1 MKKLIFLFPVLSFF
15 ISCSTTPEAV
25 VAPDH
30 VKLVETNL
38 SHPVYIKGDST
49 WTIEERMKHYG
60 VPGVSIA
67 IIKDY
72 KIDWI
77 KSYGITDKE
86 TKSPVT
92 DQTLFQAGSISKP
105 VAAYGALTLVEQGK
119 IDLDKDVN
127 TYLQSWKLPDS
138 EFTKEKKVAL
148 KHLLNH
154 SGGLTVHGFLGYSP
168 DLPVPTLVQVLNGES
183 PANSGAIFVDKTPEK
198 SFRYSGGGYTVMQQ
212 MMIDVAQKPFPQL
225 MNDLVLQP
233 LQMSN
238 STYDQPLQSEQL
250 KMAATGYLPDGS
262 MTKGK
267 RHTYPEMAAA
277 GLWTT
282 AEDLAKFAVNIQ
294 QTLKGESK
302 AALSQDMTTK
312 MLTPFVEDF
321 SGLGI
326 FINKMEDEIYFGHG
340 GWDEGFSSEMIA
352 HKDKGYG
359 VVVLTNSNHPDFI
372 SELIRS
378 VALSYSWDGFVP
390 TYEKMEMT
398 TTQLEEISGR
408 YRLGNNNLINIYHT
422 NNQLFKKDM
431 GAEPV
436 ALFKVSDSTYI
447 SRENNQPIQF
457 TTNAESGQLNMLL
470 IHPMK
475 KTVESTLVLMK
486 EDEKIPFEFLEEG
499 NFEEGLKAYQ
509 EIMKTNADDP
519 AVSENNLNRLGYRFM
534 GAENLKL
541 AQDIFKV
548 NMLLYPES
556 FNVYDSYAEACMKI
570 GELDL
575 AIENYKKSYSLNEKN
590 TNALNMIKEIEQK
603 KQNQVE

>member
-1 MKKLIFLFPVLSFF
+1 M
-15 ISCSTTPEAV
+15 
-25 VAPDH
+25 
-30 VKLVETNL
+30 
-38 SHPVYIKGDST
+38 
-49 WTIEERMKHYG
+49 
-60 VPGVSIA
+60 
-67 IIKDY
+67 
-72 KIDWI
+72 
-77 KSYGITDKE
+77 
-86 TKSPVT
+86 
-92 DQTLFQAGSISKP
+92 
-105 VAAYGALTLVEQGK
+105 TLVEQGK
-119 IDLDKDVN
+119 IDIDEDVN

-138 EFTKEKKVAL
+138 EFTKDKKVAL
-148 KHLLNH
+148 NHLLNH

-183 PANSGAIFVDKTPEK
+183 PANSAAIFVDKTPEK

-212 MMIDVAQKPFPQL
+212 MMIDVAHKPFPEL
-225 MNDLVLQP
+225 MNELVLQP
-233 LQMSN
+233 LQMTN
-238 STYDQPLQSEQL
+238 STYDQPLQDEQL

-282 AEDLAKFAVNIQ
+282 AEDLAKFAVNMQ
-294 QTLKGESK
+294 QTLKGQSK

-321 SGLGI
+321 TGLGI

-378 VALSYSWDGFVP
+378 VALTYSWDDFVP
-390 TYEKMEMT
+390 IHKKIEINAA
-398 TTQLEEISGR
+398 QLKEISGR
-408 YRLGNNNLINIYHT
+408 YRLQNDKLIEIYHT
-422 NNQLFKKDM
+422 NNQLFRKDM
-431 GAEPV
+431 GTDPV
-436 ALFKVSDSTYI
+436 ALFKVSDSIYI

-457 TTNAESGQLNMLL
+457 KTDAESGQLNMLL

-486 EDEKIPFEFLEEG
+486 EDEKIPFEYLEEG

-509 EIMKTNADDP
+509 EVMKTDANDP

-534 GAENLKL
+534 GNENLKL
-541 AQDIFKV
+541 AQNVFKV
-548 NMLLYPES
+548 NVLLYPES
-556 FNVYDSYAEACMKI
+556 SNVYDSYAEACMKI
-570 GELDL
+570 GDLDL
-575 AIENYKKSYSLNEKN
+575 AIENYKKSYALNAKN
-590 TNALNMIKEIEQK
+590 TNALKMIEEIEQK
-603 KQNQVE
+603 KQSQTK